1 MLFPNS
7 CGNKAAA
14 ILHLT
19 WNIITYFY
27 CFYYFIVHKLSL
39 LYQIYYDI
47 VSFSIITLLHYHIYD
62 CKLLLIYNCSL
73 LHYYCII
80 IMSLL
85 IIIIYYVIIL
95 SLHNWE
101 NYIKTEILLHNIQ
114 YNYVSIIASLLYD
127 IVSSWLLQ
135 RGTIYSYLPFVHI
148 SDPRISRMEMFTWTS
163 VRETVVQAA
172 FVSHNLTDSD
182 RVDSKSDRCS
192 DLES

>member
-1 MLFPNS
+1 MSQFKPTFHEDIALF
-7 CGNKAAA
+7 GMA
-14 ILHLT
+14 
-19 WNIITYFY
+19 
-27 CFYYFIVHKLSL
+27 CFPPTVRCSL
-39 LYQIYYDI
+39 LKAPLWCNLVCYSLTVVVIKLMLSSTLHGILLHI

-127 IVSSWLLQ
+127 IVSS
-135 RGTIYSYLPFVHI
+135 
-148 SDPRISRMEMFTWTS
+148 
-163 VRETVVQAA
+163 
-172 FVSHNLTDSD
+172 
-182 RVDSKSDRCS
+182 
-192 DLES
+192 